1 MPNINRVRL
10 EICETEYIVTSEEPE
25 SYMLEL
31 GAQLDRDM
39 RTLMNNDSR
48 ISTTMAAVL
57 AALNNA
63 DIARKATDAAD
74 NLRAQMKA
82 VSYTHLS
89 LPVYGHPPDLLLS
102 LTAYGAWPSNI
113 SG

>member
-57 AALNNA
+57 AAL
-63 DIARKATDAAD
+63 R
-74 NLRAQMKA
+74 
-82 VSYTHLS
+82 THVDEIIRVRDYIKIMFDYYNCR
-89 LPVYGHPPDLLLS
+89 PRGH
-102 LTAYGAWPSNI
+102 
-113 SG
+113 

>member
-1 MPNINRVRL
+1 MV
-10 EICETEYIVTSEEPE
+10 PE

-74 NLRAQMKA
+74 NLRAQMKEYLDDNA
-82 VSYTHLS
+82 RARQDADNARREADRLRREIQDMQDKFSS
-89 LPVYGHPPDLLLS
+89 QRG
-102 LTAYGAWPSNI
+102 
-113 SG
+113 